1 MSQYILKRLL
11 GLVPVILGIT
21 LAVFLLLRSIPGD
34 PAVVLAGERATPEQ
48 IAALREQLGLDRPL
62 PLQYFAFLG
71 HLLTLNL
78 GTSII
83 TGVPVL
89 DEIGAR
95 WTATFELA
103 IAAMLV
109 AIVLGVPAGIVAA
122 VRKNRW
128 QDQVTIAGSLIG
140 VSLPVYWLGL
150 LLIYLFSVTLNW
162 LPPSGR
168 LSVEMALNFQ
178 PITGFY
184 ALDALLQ
191 LNFVALADVIAHL
204 ILPALTLGTIPLA
217 IVARITRSTMLDVLT
232 QDYIRTAKAKGL
244 PEYLVVLRHALKNAL
259 LPINTTIGLQFGTLL
274 GGAILTE
281 TIFSWSG
288 IGSWIYEGILARDY
302 PVVQGGVVF
311 IAVVFVLINLL
322 VDLSYGWIDPR
333 VQLR

>member
-71 HLLTLNL
+71 NLITLNL
-78 GTSII
+78 GKSIMS
-83 TGVPVL
+83 GVPVL
-89 DEIGAR
+89 DEIGTR

-109 AIVLGVPAGIVAA
+109 AIVLGIPAGILAA

-128 QDQVTIAGSLIG
+128 QDQVTIAGSLLG

-168 LSVEMALNFQ
+168 LSVGIGLNFQ

-184 ALDALLQ
+184 GLDALLQ
-191 LNFVALADVIAHL
+191 LNFSAFIDVIAHL

-217 IVARITRSTMLDVLT
+217 IMARITRSTMLDVLT
-232 QDYIRTAKAKGL
+232 QDYIRTAKAKGV
-244 PEYLVVLRHALKNAL
+244 PEHWVILRHAFKNAL

-302 PVVQGGVVF
+302 PVVQGGVVL

-322 VDLSYGWIDPR
+322 VDLSYSLVDPR

>member
-89 DEIGAR
+89 DEIGTR

-168 LSVEMALNFQ
+168 LSVEMALSFQ

-191 LNFVALADVIAHL
+191 FNFAALADVIAHL
-204 ILPALTLGTIPLA
+204 TLPALTLGTIPLA